1 MSAPSKRLGPPT
13 DPVPKITCCTPVWWY
28 IAALLGF
35 TGLILSL
42 LFGLNVI
49 GAGPA
54 GSERVATVRAA
65 PITTKTS
72 NTTVTTYNTS
82 PIGAPTIT
90 PSSLSTANKPY
101 TTGTFV
107 PASIPAQTV
116 VTTTTT
122 STTHQQVSKPCK
134 LYFNFRE

>member
-13 DPVPKITCCTPVWWY
+13 DPVPKLTCCTPVWWY
-28 IAALLGF
+28 IAALLGL

-42 LFGLNVI
+42 IFGLNVI
-49 GAGPA
+49 GGGPA
-54 GSERVATVRAA
+54 GSQRVASARSA
-65 PITTKTS
+65 PTTKTQ

-82 PIGAPTIT
+82 PFGAPTMT
-90 PSSLSTANKPY
+90 PSSLSAANKPY
-101 TTGTFV
+101 TTGTYV

-122 STTHQQVSKPCK
+122 STAHQQ
-134 LYFNFRE
+134 